1 MKSDLL
7 IVLFTWSGY
16 KFEPNGFVYS
26 KDENKADSGKYY
38 LIYCLE
44 TPQNEVEHEWRFD
57 LFKADHGS
65 YSTLVNELQFSLRL
79 LYDETTEECRLKIKS
94 FL

>member
-44 TPQNEVEHEWRFD
+44 TPQNEVEHE
-57 LFKADHGS
+57 
-65 YSTLVNELQFSLRL
+65 
-79 LYDETTEECRLKIKS
+79 
-94 FL
+94 